1 MAYMHHGS
9 IRKYTAALLDVF
21 NDLEV
26 QYKNSAGGSVGK
38 RIPLKYSTREKSRIL
53 DDYSAEQILSGN
65 HNVLPRATLA
75 MASMSKA
82 ESRVMNK
89 NNKIGQ
95 FRDVDS
101 MEYMFNSVPYEF
113 SFELNVQ
120 CRGMNEATQIV
131 EQIAPVFN
139 PILNIDV
146 WDAANLSE
154 PTRVPVRLDDI
165 SIETED
171 YDEISTNIVNVT
183 LALSLVG
190 NLYAPIKSIPRI
202 KQFQMYFNQIE
213 DEKNATRKEMLEWD
227 VDVQGAVDHSSASFY
242 VEGDVE
248 VFTTEKTLIQNNEI
262 TLPYQALGDLIFNY
276 AIVYPDLSSPS
287 FDEVTCVVQDDGFTV
302 SFNPVDNVNGKY
314 AVVSYLR
321 RK

>member
-9 IRKYTAALLDVF
+9 IRKYTAALLEVF

-26 QYKNSAGGSVGK
+26 QYKSSAGNPVGK
-38 RIPLKYSTREKSRIL
+38 KIPLKYSTREKSRIL

-75 MASMSKA
+75 MVGMSKA
-82 ESRVMNK
+82 DPRVMNR

-95 FRDVDS
+95 FRGADT

-120 CRGMNEATQIV
+120 CRGMNEATQII
-131 EQIAPVFN
+131 EQVAPVFN
-139 PILNIDV
+139 PILNVDV
-146 WDAANLSE
+146 WDATNLSE

-171 YDEISTNIVNVT
+171 YDELSTNIVNVT
-183 LALSLVG
+183 LALTLVG
-190 NLYAPIKSIPRI
+190 NLYPPIKSVPRI

-227 VDVQGAVDHSSASFY
+227 VDAKGAVDHSSASFY
-242 VEGDVE
+242 VEGDAE
-248 VFTTEKTLIQNNEI
+248 VFTTEKTLIQDNKI
-262 TLPYQALGDLIFNY
+262 TLPHQALGDLIFNY
-276 AIVYPDLSSPS
+276 AMIYQDLTSPP
-287 FDEVTCVVQDDGFTV
+287 FIEATCVVQDDGFTV
-302 SFNPVDNVNGKY
+302 SFNPADNVNGWY